1 MVSDYC
7 IKHTID
13 CHKKIIDAL
22 NRHSSY
28 IIIKD
33 VLDDK
38 KSLAIPQTH
47 KENQCFK
54 DALIQTANAQIQAL
68 EFALCNTQ
76 EVEWANELHEKIHK
90 KTQN

>member
-13 CHKKIIDAL
+13 SYKKIIDVL

-38 KSLAIPQTH
+38 KSLAIPQ
-47 KENQCFK
+47 
-54 DALIQTANAQIQAL
+54 
-68 EFALCNTQ
+68 
-76 EVEWANELHEKIHK
+76 IHK
-90 KTQN
+90 KINVLKMP